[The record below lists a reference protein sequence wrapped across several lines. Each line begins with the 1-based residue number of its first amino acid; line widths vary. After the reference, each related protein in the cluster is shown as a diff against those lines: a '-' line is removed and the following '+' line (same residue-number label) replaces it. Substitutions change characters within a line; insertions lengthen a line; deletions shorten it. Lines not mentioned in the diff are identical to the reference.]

1 MSAIP
6 TFNSRLSVQ
15 QFALRVGTWLA
26 TSLPAWLV
34 AAAGMVAG
42 IDALALHLGLL
53 SPLPSLLPID
63 PDLSEPVVASAAAIG
78 LVGLAIGL
86 ARCKRVAW
94 WLAVAVLAAALLD
107 QIELLR
113 HVVPALLAA
122 VCLALLIVT
131 RGRYQVET
139 GTRSRRLAFL
149 LCGVGAFLA
158 VASLGV
164 SIGTALGLV
173 SPATDARDLGGALLD
188 WVAFGNPDLA
198 VQAHL
203 RGGLLLAVTATARVA
218 LAGGLIFAL
227 APGEVPPSNEEG
239 DRQATSVADRYGQGG
254 LLPFQLGHDTER
266 FTAPGRDALVAYGLD
281 GRVAV
286 ILGDPIGL
294 PEHAQQTLYDFLA
307 TCPRRDWIPAVY
319 QASSIGLVPL
329 QALGYLSYHIG
340 REAIVDLET
349 FDLSGA
355 RRSNLRHTVT
365 RARHGGVTV
374 AWHPN
379 GLGAGLAGLG
389 DELLAVETAWRQR
402 ARASLRFTVSS
413 YQPSDLVTNPVA
425 IAQEPDGRIVAF
437 TTFRPAGRDNGWV
450 LDLLRRVPG
459 SVPGAVESC
468 LVEAAF
474 GLRSLG
480 ASTLSLGLAPLA
492 GLDPRQGS
500 PVERVLG
507 LGVRMVRHTYD
518 VAGLYFFK
526 AKFDPRWEP
535 RYLVV
540 ARRAHLPS
548 VILALLRLHLG
559 GSRGLLWAGWH
570 LRAAD

>member
-1 MSAIP
+1 M
-6 TFNSRLSVQ
+6 TE
-15 QFALRVGTWLA
+15 RVGT
-26 TSLPAWLV
+26 V
-34 AAAGMVAG
+34 IVGGGIAG
-42 IDALALHLGLL
+42 
-53 SPLPSLLPID
+53 
-63 PDLSEPVVASAAAIG
+63 
-78 LVGLAIGL
+78 
-86 ARCKRVAW
+86 C
-94 WLAVAVLAAALLD
+94 AVAHYLAEEGETGILLVEADELGSGSTGGSFGGVRQQFSTALE
-107 QIELLR
+107 IEL
-113 HVVPALLAA
+113 
-122 VCLALLIVT
+122 
-131 RGRYQVET
+131 
-139 GTRSRRLAFL
+139 SRRGLEFWR
-149 LCGVGAFLA
+149 
-158 VASLGV
+158 
-164 SIGTALGLV
+164 TAERV
-173 SPATDARDLGGALLD
+173 FDSP
-188 WVAFGNPDLA
+188 
-198 VQAHL
+198 
-203 RGGLLLAVTATARVA
+203 
-218 LAGGLIFAL
+218 
-227 APGEVPPSNEEG
+227 
-239 DRQATSVADRYGQGG
+239 
-254 LLPFQLGHDTER
+254 
-266 FTAPGRDALVAYGLD
+266 
-281 GRVAV
+281 
-286 ILGDPIGL
+286 
-294 PEHAQQTLYDFLA
+294 
-307 TCPRRDWIPAVY
+307 
-319 QASSIGLVPL
+319 
-329 QALGYLSYHIG
+329 
-340 REAIVDLET
+340 
-349 FDLSGA
+349 
-355 RRSNLRHTVT
+355 
-365 RARHGGVTV
+365 V

-413 YQPSDLVTNPVA
+413 YQSSDLVANPVA

-437 TTFRPAGRDNGWV
+437 TTFRPTGRDNGWV

-492 GLDPRQGS
+492 GLDPRQGF

-507 LGVRMVRHTYD
+507 LGVRMIRHTYD